1 VRCGSDVALALALGA
16 TAVGIGRPV
25 VWGLAAGGER
35 GVRHVLE
42 LLRENSTTRSPC
54 VASARPL
61 GRKPRCRGCG
71 RGPACAL
78 TILPGLDQ
86 YAA

>member
-1 VRCGSDVALALALGA
+1 VLPRIAEVVRHRVPRLLDGGVRFGSDVALA

-42 LLRENSTTRSPC
+42 LLREEFDHALALRGIGE
-54 VASARPL
+54 ASWP
-61 GRKPRCRGCG
+61 
-71 RGPACAL
+71 
-78 TILPGLDQ
+78 
-86 YAA
+86 